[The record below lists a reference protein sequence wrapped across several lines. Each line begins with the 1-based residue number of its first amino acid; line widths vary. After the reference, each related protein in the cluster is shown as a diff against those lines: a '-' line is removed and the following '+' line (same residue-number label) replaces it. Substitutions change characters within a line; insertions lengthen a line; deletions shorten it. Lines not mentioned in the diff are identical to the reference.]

1 MVVRLLE
8 TFFDHDADPRS
19 RLVLALP
26 IGWYVDVP
34 RGKTTGGTFENV
46 PVCTS
51 PDEAGCVVAY
61 RTYEAGA
68 SPRVPAGD
76 HGARAGD
83 VNVCVNPAAVGSDA
97 LAPLSRAYLRVSD
110 ISRRYLHTEGI
121 DTPFVELPGFYQG
134 QCVEGGDAKGFRYL
148 AISTVAG
155 DARSNPVTYQR
166 LPLYK
171 YVGLHV
177 LDLQLPQG
185 DVVDLVTRHAA
196 ALR

>member
-1 MVVRLLE
+1 MVIRLLK
-8 TFFDHDADPRS
+8 TFFDHDADLRS

-26 IGWYVDVP
+26 IGWYVEVP
-34 RGKTTGGTFENV
+34 RGKTTGGTFESV
-46 PVCTS
+46 PVCAS
-51 PDEAGCVVAY
+51 PDEAACVVAY

-68 SPRVPAGD
+68 SPSVPAGD
-76 HGARAGD
+76 HGPRAGD
-83 VNVCVNPAAVGSDA
+83 VSACVNPAAVGSDA

-110 ISRRYLHTEGI
+110 VSRRYLHTEGV
-121 DTPFVELPGFYQG
+121 DTPFVELQGFYQG
-134 QCVEGGDAKGFRYL
+134 QCVEGPGGFGYL

-155 DARSNPVTYQR
+155 DARKNPVTYGR

-177 LDLQLPQG
+177 LDMQLAQG